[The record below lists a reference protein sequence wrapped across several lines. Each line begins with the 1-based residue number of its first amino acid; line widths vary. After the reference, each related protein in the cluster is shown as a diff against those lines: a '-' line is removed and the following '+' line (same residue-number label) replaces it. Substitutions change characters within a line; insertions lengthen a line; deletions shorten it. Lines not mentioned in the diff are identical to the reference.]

1 MHLAGPPKLIQ
12 LLRTPNT
19 DLGMPTIPETGNP
32 SQEMHVHAS
41 RDLPQE
47 CMLLRIFLGEGD
59 EYKHR
64 PLYKAIVL
72 RAREFQMAGATLLRG
87 RMGFGRSNQLHN
99 ASILMLSFDLPMVL
113 EIVDTP
119 EKIEAFLPELKK
131 MMHNGLITT
140 ERAQII
146 RYQG

>member
-1 MHLAGPPKLIQ
+1 MS
-12 LLRTPNT
+12 
-19 DLGMPTIPETGNP
+19 TIPEPGNP
-32 SQEMHVHAS
+32 SQGMNVPPS

-47 CMLLRIFLGEGD
+47 CLLLRVFIGEDD

-64 PLYKAIVL
+64 PLYKAIVH
-72 RAREFQMAGATLLRG
+72 RARELGMAGATLLRG
-87 RMGFGRSNQLHN
+87 RMGYGRSNHLHN

-119 EKIEAFLPELKK
+119 ERIEAFLPELKK
-131 MMHNGLITT
+131 MMPTGLITT

-146 RYQG
+146 RYQA

>member
-1 MHLAGPPKLIQ
+1 MS
-12 LLRTPNT
+12 
-19 DLGMPTIPETGNP
+19 TIPETGNP
-32 SQEMHVHAS
+32 SRRMNVSPS

-47 CMLLRIFLGEGD
+47 CTLLRIFLGESD
-59 EYKHR
+59 EYDHR

-72 RAREFQMAGATLLRG
+72 RARELRMAGATLLRG
-87 RMGFGRSNQLHN
+87 RMGFGRSKQLHN

-113 EIVDTP
+113 EIVDTR

-131 MMHNGLITT
+131 MVRNGLITT

-146 RYQG
+146 RYQA